1 MVEDPIIK
9 YRNMVVEVDQP
20 DVGPM
25 KIVGSPFHLSETPG
39 EVMNPA
45 PLLGQHTTEVL
56 SQVLNYSE
64 EKIQQLVAEK
74 AAITND

>member
-1 MVEDPIIK
+1 
-9 YRNMVVEVDQP
+9 MVVDIDQP
-20 DVGPM
+20 GVGPM

-56 SQVLNYSE
+56 SQVLGYSE
-64 EKIQQLVAEK
+64 EKIQQLIDENVAM
-74 AAITND
+74 TND